1 MEKEST
7 PGLTPPTSL
16 AVGGGGGGGLRRQ
29 ASSVY
34 RRSTS
39 ETESPA
45 PAGSTMIINSPPEAL
60 IPPPAARSRRSS
72 IAVPR
77 ELPPGLGFMGSIVEP
92 RVSIV
97 ALQPQ
102 PDNIALDPTSLSTGG
117 NKDEI
122 RSSSMAIAPFST
134 ADVTSTVD
142 LQANHGDDFET
153 PNEDVVTMRATTA
166 NSALIAEAEEAE
178 RKYEMAKASG
188 MRRKTILLDLHDLKD
203 VPTERTA
210 ALSRAMG
217 MSLTS
222 NEGRSRSGSVVG
234 DHERVQTAPGTAR
247 SDQQRMLSVK
257 EGKSGASSSAL
268 KLNRSNN
275 PSKADLNNSQSQPS
289 SRGKHEASVKFADEV
304 VTTPPKHTSMS
315 LKTTPST
322 ISEGSR
328 RPSFVVTPP
337 QFEGTSNKSSSRPSA
352 QTSIYL
358 DSPARRGTPGASKRN
373 HAGIEV
379 PSITVRQAQTKAV
392 NVKPPAGPNMAVL
405 AVARARCHDRNSGVL
420 AMVGAYDPCPLFW
433 PGIKEEKERRSRKGI
448 KKDVWDRCDDKRFQP
463 FKQLNNL
470 GPGSYDA
477 PPRIISTTL
486 PSCTAFKS
494 SVPRFQEDGT
504 KFKSSSLIGP
514 GSYSVEVRKAED
526 VTFPW
531 VKRVVPRL
539 GRIMEPSPKLRIGTD
554 MGMINLFKS
563 SGKAPHFTGSKKQMQ
578 QQELERAVPDSAR
591 SGGKAAAFHPLD
603 LRYFIKSPLA

>member
-1 MEKEST
+1 MEKENAT
-7 PGLTPPTSL
+7 GLTPPTNL
-16 AVGGGGGGGLRRQ
+16 AVGGGGLKRQ

-34 RRSTS
+34 RRTASDSDT
-39 ETESPA
+39 A
-45 PAGSTMIINSPPEAL
+45 PTGSTMFINSPQEAL
-60 IPPPAARSRRSS
+60 IPPPPARSKRNSFS
-72 IAVPR
+72 VAL
-77 ELPPGLGFMGSIVEP
+77 EPPGGLGFMGSAIET
-92 RVSIV
+92 RVSTI
-97 ALQPQ
+97 ALQQ
-102 PDNIALDPTSLSTGG
+102 PENVTLDPASLSASG

-122 RSSSMAIAPFST
+122 RSSSMGIAQLSST
-134 ADVTSTVD
+134 EVTSTMD
-142 LQANHGDDFET
+142 LQASHGEDSET
-153 PNEDVVTMRATTA
+153 PNEDTSTMRATTA

-210 ALSRAMG
+210 ALSRALG
-217 MSLTS
+217 MSVTS
-222 NEGRSRSGSVVG
+222 NESRSASVVG
-234 DHERVQTAPGTAR
+234 DQERVPTAPGTAR
-247 SDQQRMLSVK
+247 SDQQRGGLFAVK
-257 EGKSGASSSAL
+257 EGKSGASAL

-275 PSKADLNNSQSQPS
+275 PSKADLNTSSQPP

-304 VTTPPKHTSMS
+304 VTSPPKHGNLSQKATPPPAMS
-315 LKTTPST
+315 
-322 ISEGSR
+322 EASR
-328 RPSFVVTPP
+328 RPSFLVTPP
-337 QFEGTSNKSSSRPSA
+337 QHEGSSNKSSSRPSA
-352 QTSIYL
+352 QTSLYS
-358 DSPARRGTPGASKRN
+358 DGPTMRRTPGASTRN
-373 HAGIEV
+373 QAGIEAS
-379 PSITVRQAQTKAV
+379 SITVRQTQAKAV

-420 AMVGAYDPCPLFW
+420 AMVGAYDPCPLLW

-448 KKDVWDRCDDKRFQP
+448 KKDIWDRCEDKRFQH
-463 FKQLNNL
+463 FKQLDNL

-477 PPRIISTTL
+477 PARIISTTL

-504 KFKSSSLIGP
+504 KFKPSSLIGP

-526 VTFPW
+526 VTLPW

-563 SGKAPHFTGSKKQMQ
+563 SSKSPHFTGSKKQMQ
-578 QQELERAVPDSAR
+578 TIFQKQQPELDRTVPDSAR
-591 SGGKAAAFHPLD
+591 SGVKCAAFHPLD
-603 LRYFIKSPLA
+603 LRYFLKSPLA